1 VSAEPTAAY
10 ARGVPTSAD
19 FRAWCVAGGS
29 DGAASLPEA
38 DRRGLRLVS
47 LAAYA
52 SAAVSLGFAL
62 IGGIFGGP
70 HEVLIVNVV
79 SGVALA
85 LVPASRRFGTV
96 VAPTA
101 FFAIATITLWSLCV
115 LLGEGVGLLYYY
127 LVMAVGIPMI
137 VGVRRI
143 VVAAAVVVVCLA
155 SMIYLHFT
163 VPEDTGLVPRWF
175 ATTGF
180 VVNVIAAAALAVAI
194 VGAGL
199 FQIQRAESALEEEL
213 RRSEALLDNIL
224 PRPIAD
230 RLKQPQ
236 HAEVADAYDD
246 ASVLFADI
254 AGFTEMSSHTS
265 AVDVVRYLD
274 RLYTT
279 LDALVE
285 SYGLEKIK
293 TTGDSYMVVSGVPE
307 RRPDHLADLARFA
320 VALQDAAA
328 GVLNADGGATPLRI
342 GLADGPVVAGVVGS
356 KKFFFDVWGDA
367 VNVASRMESTGVVGR
382 IQVTS
387 SVHDRLASGFAFE
400 ERGVIAVKGKPD
412 QRTWF
417 LLGEEVDG
425 ASCPAQQR

>member
-1 VSAEPTAAY
+1 M
-10 ARGVPTSAD
+10 PTSAD
-19 FRAWCVAGGS
+19 FRAWC
-29 DGAASLPEA
+29 AASAYAEGAIPEA
-38 DRRGLRLVS
+38 DRRRLRLVS

-52 SAAVSLGFAL
+52 SAAVSFGFAV
-62 IGGIFGGP
+62 IGLVFGGP
-70 HEVLIVNVV
+70 HQVMVVNVV
-79 SGVALA
+79 SGAALA
-85 LVPASRRFGTV
+85 LVPLLGRFGTL

-101 FFAIATITLWSLCV
+101 FFAVATVTQWSLCV

-127 LVMAVGIPMI
+127 LVMAVGVPMI

-143 VVAAAVVVVCLA
+143 VAATAVVVVCLA
-155 SMIYLHFT
+155 AMIYLHFT
-163 VPEDTGLVPRWF
+163 VPEDTGLMPHWF

-180 VVNVIAAAALAVAI
+180 VVNVVAAASLAVAI

-199 FQIQRAESALEEEL
+199 FQIERADAALEEEF
-213 RRSEALLDNIL
+213 RRSEALLNNIL
-224 PRPIAD
+224 PRSVTE
-230 RLKQPQ
+230 RLKEPG
-236 HAEVADAYDD
+236 HAEVADSYDD

-254 AGFTEMSSHTS
+254 AGFTEMSSRT
-265 AVDVVRYLD
+265 APADVVRYLD

-285 SYGLEKIK
+285 RHGLEKIK

-307 RRPDHLADLARFA
+307 PRADHLEELARFA
-320 VALQDAAA
+320 VALQGAAA
-328 GVLNADGGATPLRI
+328 GVTNADGRATPLRI
-342 GLADGPVVAGVVGS
+342 GLADGPVVAGIVGS

-387 SVHDRLASGFAFE
+387 SVHDRLGRAFAFE
-400 ERGVIAVKGKPD
+400 ERGLIAVKGKPD

-417 LLGEEVDG
+417 LLGER
-425 ASCPAQQR
+425 AA